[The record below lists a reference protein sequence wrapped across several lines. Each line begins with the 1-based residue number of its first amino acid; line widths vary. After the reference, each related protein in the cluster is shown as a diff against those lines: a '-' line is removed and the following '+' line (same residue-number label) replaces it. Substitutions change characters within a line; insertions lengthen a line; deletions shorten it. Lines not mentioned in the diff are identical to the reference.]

1 MKIRPKR
8 LFSLHLFVIV
18 AIAIVFSVN
27 PVWSQNSCEGEV
39 CFNESSVQPLPDAK
53 TEPLNAGEQ
62 NSAARL
68 SEPEI
73 STETY
78 TEAQRILADGI
89 SSDLKARRLMRP
101 KGNNALQKVRELRVL
116 LPTHDYSVNGE
127 RYIARVYM
135 VLGRAAVKGSN
146 LDVARQRLNSALRLD
161 KRVKGQQA
169 LKDAIAAAGGA
180 STAKVAATT
189 ESTEKSKPVIAN
201 YADTSK
207 KGISSPA
214 SDNDEKT
221 IAFVA
226 PVVVAIPAGKF
237 VMGSEAGAEDEKP
250 MREVSI
256 EAFSMSK
263 HEITMEQYRVYA
275 IDNDMLPPQ
284 YEAADYNRPVANV
297 SWQDA
302 QAYVQWLSKRTK
314 KQYRLPTEAQ
324 WEYAARAGSVTPFFT
339 GEDLLNAANCVGCGS
354 EWGGKQT
361 APVGSFQPNQFGLY
375 DMHGNVWEWVQDC
388 WTDNYFGR
396 GDNAAAISRQGC
408 DRFVMRGGSW
418 YNEADY
424 ARASYRGNE
433 APGFRDKGVGFR
445 VVHDGL

>member
-8 LFSLHLFVIV
+8 LFSLHL
-18 AIAIVFSVN
+18 IVFVVITTGLLVT
-27 PVWSQNSCEGEV
+27 PVRAQGSCEAEV
-39 CFNESSVQPLPDAK
+39 CFNESSNQPLPDAK
-53 TEPLNAGEQ
+53 TEPLNAGVEV
-62 NSAARL
+62 NA
-68 SEPEI
+68 EPQI

-78 TEAQRILADGI
+78 TEAQRLLADGI
-89 SSDLKARRLMRP
+89 TADLKARRLMRP

-135 VLGRAAVKGSN
+135 VLGRAAIKSGNPVI
-146 LDVARQRLNSALRLD
+146 AQQRLNSAVKLD

-169 LKDAIAAAGGA
+169 LQVAIAAAGGA
-180 STAKVAATT
+180 ADTKSTDQ
-189 ESTEKSKPVIAN
+189 SKQVIAN

-207 KGISSPA
+207 KVKDKPVTEE
-214 SDNDEKT
+214 NDSA

-226 PVVVAIPAGKF
+226 PVMVAIPAGKF

-256 EAFSMSK
+256 QAFSMSK

-284 YEAADYNRPVANV
+284 YEADDQNRPVTNV

-302 QAYVQWLSKRTK
+302 QAYVQWLSMRTK

-324 WEYAARAGSVTPFFT
+324 WEYAARAGTVTPFYT
-339 GEDLLNAANCVGCGS
+339 GEDLLTAANCVGCGG
-354 EWGGKQT
+354 EWAGKQT
-361 APVGSFQPNQFGLY
+361 APVGSFQPNPFGLY

-396 GDNAAAISRQGC
+396 GDNAAAITRKGC
-408 DRFVMRGGSW
+408 DRYVMRGGSW
-418 YNEADY
+418 YNESDY
-424 ARASYRGNE
+424 ARVSYRGNE
-433 APGFRDKGVGFR
+433 VPEFRDKGVGFR